1 MATVRYRYSVRTAHG
16 VPPEQYGCDMRD
28 LTPTIADQQPTGM
41 DGKQPSTRPERTVVS
56 NARRCTALRCLGQF
70 VYPVELRTL
79 ATHTVAVRNDFPVDA
94 VEADAIERMAI
105 RLHHLD
111 IPTLSAAGFL
121 AYDAESRLVVYTAT
135 DVTDRYASES
145 ISGPRRLSAL

>member
-1 MATVRYRYSVRTAHG
+1 
-16 VPPEQYGCDMRD
+16 MRD

-41 DGKQPSTRPERTVVS
+41 DDRSPSTPPERTVVS
-56 NARRCTALRCLGQF
+56 NARRRAALRCLGRF

-79 ATHTVAVRNDFPVDA
+79 ATHTVAARNDLPVDA
-94 VEADAIERMAI
+94 VEADATERMAI

-111 IPTLSAAGFL
+111 VPVLSAAGIL

-135 DVTDRYASES
+135 NVIDRYASKS
-145 ISGPRRLSAL
+145 TGKPRRLGAL